1 MKTRLF
7 IGTMVV
13 VVFVFSSC
21 QKDYNCICS
30 NPGGEYTALK
40 LKSTEAEAIK
50 ECQDYYDTNFG
61 SVPWSETH
69 CEVK

>member
-1 MKTRLF
+1 MKPQLL
-7 IGTMVV
+7 IGTLLLMA
-13 VVFVFSSC
+13 FVLTSC
-21 QKDYNCICS
+21 NKDYSCICT

-50 ECQDYYDTNFG
+50 KCQDYYDTNFG